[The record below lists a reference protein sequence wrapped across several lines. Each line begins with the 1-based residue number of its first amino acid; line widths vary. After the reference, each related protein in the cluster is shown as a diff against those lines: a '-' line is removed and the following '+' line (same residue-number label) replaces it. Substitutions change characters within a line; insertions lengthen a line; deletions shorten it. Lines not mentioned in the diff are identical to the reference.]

1 MGNSSQIAGFRGH
14 RIKRLGCV
22 LRETVISALMLPS
35 PLGLNLGRESNN
47 ILIPNSQFPTP
58 SSQPPTP
65 NSQLPTPN
73 FQFPTPNSQL
83 PIPNSQFPTPNSQ
96 FPIPNSQFPT
106 PNSQLPI
113 PNSQFPIPPSPFN
126 IHLIGAYHGYL
137 YCRVSRSAG

>member
-47 ILIPNSQFPTP
+47 ILIPNSQLPIP
-58 SSQPPTP
+58 NSQFLIP

-73 FQFPTPNSQL
+73 SQFPIPNSQPPIPNPQFLIPNSQL

-96 FPIPNSQFPT
+96 LPT
-106 PNSQLPI
+106 PNSQSLD
-113 PNSQFPIPPSPFN
+113 SMSPKTSDGKLFSDRWFS
-126 IHLIGAYHGYL
+126 GT
-137 YCRVSRSAG
+137 